1 MLHPLRHAALAAA
14 LSPTLLAQIT
24 PAPCFESNL
33 GTNLALGDDQVS
45 QGNALGFSFTG
56 PGGGAVTAID
66 ISSNGFVWLGSN
78 ASAACCNGDLTA
90 FLTDMPRIAPLWMD
104 LYPPGGNGV
113 YFNTFPATTTSLAR
127 AVVTWY
133 QIPEYATTNP
143 LTVQLQLLEDGSF
156 TFTYDTS
163 VANTN
168 HTAIVG
174 CTEGVTAV
182 GNAVDIS
189 GINSSN
195 PYFSGTNP
203 TIHEEFLQTFD
214 LAGGSYEFIPNGTN
228 GYIVLDRPS
237 CVVYAARVST
247 FGLGCPKPVVAYE
260 LFGATNQIDLS
271 NTAIDFVGGPTTGYV
286 AVPTTGFFTPVSG
299 PITSGDDVVSGPFT
313 LPFTFAFP
321 GGSTNQIDIS
331 SNGFVWLSTGNF
343 NSRCCFGN
351 PAAFCFDP
359 ASLAVLWQD
368 LNPSQGGTVHFDV
381 DPNNTEVHITWLNV
395 PEYFNQGSNTAQITL
410 RSDSSFR
417 LSYGAVANISHDCLV
432 GFSQGNGAPDPGSF
446 DFSAAL
452 PFQIGAGGLPLAL
465 ANQTGS
471 LPIYGTNFVL
481 ETTSF
486 PTNSVFGVMAFGF
499 QQFLPGTDL
508 GAFGMPDCE
517 QNVSVDAAR
526 FFVVTNNPAPF
537 TFPIPNNTAFGG
549 VTINAQ
555 SVTLSPG
562 ANAAGAITSN
572 GVQFTIGQ

>member
-1 MLHPLRHAALAAA
+1 MLHQLRYAAFAAA
-14 LSPTLLAQIT
+14 LSPALLAQIT
-24 PAPCFESNL
+24 PAPCFEANL
-33 GTNLALGDDQVS
+33 GANLALGDDQVS

-56 PGGGAVTAID
+56 PGGAAVTAID
-66 ISSNGFVWLGSN
+66 ISSNGFVWLASN
-78 ASAACCNGDLTA
+78 PNAACCNGDLTT

-133 QIPEYATTNP
+133 QIPEYGTTNP

-163 VANTN
+163 TSNTL
-168 HTAIVG
+168 HTALVG

-182 GNAVDIS
+182 GNAVDFS
-189 GINSSN
+189 GINSTN
-195 PYFSGTNP
+195 PHFSGTNP
-203 TIHEEFLQTFD
+203 TIQEEFIQTFD
-214 LAGGSYEFIPNGTN
+214 IAGASYEFIPNGTG

-237 CVVYAARVST
+237 CTVYAARVST
-247 FGLGCPKPVVAYE
+247 FGIGCPKPAVSYE
-260 LFGATNQIDLS
+260 LFDATNLIDLS
-271 NTAIDFVGGPTTGYV
+271 NTAIDFIGGPNTGYV
-286 AVPTTGFFTPVSG
+286 AIPSTGFFTPVSA
-299 PITSGDDVVSGPFT
+299 PIASGDDVVSGPFT

-321 GGSTNQIDIS
+321 GGSTNQIEIS

-343 NSRCCFGN
+343 NSRCCTGD

-359 ASLAVLWQD
+359 ASLAALWQD

-417 LSYGAVANISHDCLV
+417 LSYGAVANIAHDCLV
-432 GFSQGNGAPDPGSF
+432 GFSQGNGAVDPGSI
-446 DFSAAL
+446 DFSASL

-465 ANQTGS
+465 AAQTGS
-471 LPIYGTNFVL
+471 LPVYGSNFVL
-481 ETTSF
+481 ETSSF
-486 PTNSVFGVMAFGF
+486 PANSVFGVMAFGL
-499 QQFLPGTDL
+499 QQLAPSIDL
-508 GAFGMPDCE
+508 GPLGMPGCE
-517 QNVSVDAAR
+517 QSISLDSTQ
-526 FFVVTNNPAPF
+526 FFALTNNPAPF

-549 VTINAQ
+549 VVLKAQ